1 MNVEMGD
8 SHLRKQMQSS
18 KMCLSPVYSCL
29 KSCFYL
35 LFFVPGE
42 QFEGESCLW
51 SIPGRLKFAAW

>member
-29 KSCFYL
+29 KCPAFICCSLCL
-35 LFFVPGE
+35 
-42 QFEGESCLW
+42 ESSLRVRVACGASL
-51 SIPGRLKFAAW
+51 GG